1 MTESNSSETRYMDFV
16 GRRRSSSTDP
26 LISRPVAKKRGVVSA
41 PSHSPSAS
49 RLSTSSAPI
58 RPVSKPVLER
68 SAPAK
73 PSLIKSPASKP
84 SPVRVSS
91 SSEKAFVSRA
101 PSTAPRELYPSSSK
115 ADALSAVR
123 SSSSR
128 SVKATKTTDRPVDST
143 AEKASRALSGS
154 ARVSGASSGKSPFL
168 PSYNIDKRPLSSSV
182 REKKDDNY
190 EKLSFLGV
198 SDASSERP
206 RKNVYEKSKKSDL
219 KSKAGEKSK
228 KSEKSSPKKTVRIID
243 APEEKTGLPLP
254 VVMLITILLGAAVGA
269 GVYFLLPK

>member
-49 RLSTSSAPI
+49 RLSASSAPI

-68 SAPAK
+68 SAPA
-73 PSLIKSPASKP
+73 KP

-115 ADALSAVR
+115 ADALSAVK

-143 AEKASRALSGS
+143 AEKASRALSGP

-198 SDASSERP
+198 SDVSSERP
-206 RKNVYEKSKKSDL
+206 RKNVYEKSKKSDSKL
-219 KSKAGEKSK
+219 KTGEKSK
-228 KSEKSSPKKTVRIID
+228 KSEKPSPKKTVRIID
-243 APEEKTGLPLP
+243 APEERTGLPLP